1 VSGLRR
7 QRSRELLPA
16 LLFLLPNALGFLA
29 FTAGPVMV
37 SLGLSF
43 SSWDL
48 LTAPRWAG
56 LANFVTLLGFHQTAQ
71 GWEANDPAFWQ
82 YLGNTF
88 FLLLSLPVNMAGSL
102 ALALL
107 LNRKLRFTHAYRLV
121 FFLPS
126 ILSGVAIFTLWKFMY
141 QPDFGL
147 VNAMLAKIGIEGPAW
162 LTNPHTAKPAIMV
175 MGSWM
180 AVGGTSMILYLAA
193 LQNVPAE
200 LLEAAR
206 IDGAG
211 KWAQFRHVT
220 WPSLA
225 PVTFFIFT
233 MGLIHGLQGGFD
245 AAYIMTNG
253 GPSGSTTTLGYYLY
267 LKAYQFFEMGYAAAI
282 AWTLFMLMLGI
293 TLLNWRRS
301 QRGVL

>member
-1 VSGLRR
+1 MSSG
-7 QRSRELLPA
+7 RELLPA
-16 LLFLLPNALGFLA
+16 IAFLLPNILGFLA
-29 FTAGPVMV
+29 FTAGPVLI

-43 SSWDL
+43 TSWDL
-48 LTAPRWAG
+48 LTSPRWAG
-56 LANFVTLLGFHQTAQ
+56 LSNFVSLLGFHTTVE
-71 GWEANDPAFWQ
+71 GWEANDPAFWR

-88 FLLLSLPVNMAGSL
+88 FFLLSLPVNMAGSL
-102 ALALL
+102 GLALL
-107 LNRKLRFTHAYRLV
+107 LNRKLRFTHAYRLA

-141 QPDFGL
+141 HPDYGL
-147 VNAMLAKIGIEGPAW
+147 INVLLAKVGIAGPAW
-162 LTNPHTAKPAIMV
+162 LSNPSAAKPALML

-180 AVGGTSMILYLAA
+180 GIGGTSMILYLAA

-200 LLEAAR
+200 LTEAAR

-211 KWAQFRHVT
+211 RWAQFRHVT

-245 AAYIMTNG
+245 AAYVMTGG
-253 GPSGSTTTLGYYLY
+253 GPSGSTTTLSFYLFR
-267 LKAYQFFEMGYAAAI
+267 KAYVFFEMGYASAI
-282 AWTLFMLMLGI
+282 AWTMFMLVLGL
-293 TLLNWRRS
+293 TLLNWKRS
-301 QRGVL
+301 ERGLA